1 MGQCSTGQSHSIR
14 RLTQVGQQPARLIFQ
29 VGVLLPELEGA
40 FPQAGVQVG
49 IALLQQGQDLMS
61 DKVSGVADVLV
72 GGVLYIGDMV
82 SGQVGVNFPPLGGEQ
97 WPDDVPPHWRDAAQS
112 AEAAASN
119 QMEQQRFTVVLG
131 VVGSGDAV
139 GR

>member
-1 MGQCSTGQSHSIR
+1 
-14 RLTQVGQQPARLIFQ
+14 
-29 VGVLLPELEGA
+29 
-40 FPQAGVQVG
+40 
-49 IALLQQGQDLMS
+49 MS